1 MLIMDRPDEMGEN
14 LAAFYRAFAQAE
26 TDEERERLR
35 EEVLP
40 TIPPEEMPARRLFF
54 GRTTRNS
61 STINLY
67 DPLGRV
73 RLRMEVDSS
82 GQPKIEFL
90 DEAGELI
97 KSISVEEVING

>member
-1 MLIMDRPDEMGEN
+1 
-14 LAAFYRAFAQAE
+14 
-26 TDEERERLR
+26 
-35 EEVLP
+35 
-40 TIPPEEMPARRLFF
+40 LFF

-61 STINLY
+61 STIHLY

-90 DEAGELI
+90 DEDGESVR
-97 KSISVEEVING
+97 SISIGDVIND